1 MASIRPRTDRPRQP
15 QKSRFW
21 KRVISALSITSL
33 TLAPVMTLALW
44 LMISDPV
51 TAAAVMERGDLL
63 PVIAAIV
70 KVMGKAMVAMLSAL

>member
-1 MASIRPRTDRPRQP
+1 
-15 QKSRFW
+15 
-21 KRVISALSITSL
+21 VISALSITSL
-33 TLAPVMTLALW
+33 TLAPVLTLALW